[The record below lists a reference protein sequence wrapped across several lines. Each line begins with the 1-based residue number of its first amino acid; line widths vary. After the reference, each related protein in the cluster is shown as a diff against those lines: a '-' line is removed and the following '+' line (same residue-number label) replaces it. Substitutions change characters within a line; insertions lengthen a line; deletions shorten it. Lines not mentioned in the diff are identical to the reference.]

1 MFGAFWVDRVVCRP
15 NFCWTQLGSSHTEV
29 ITSSHLRLHL
39 GTLKVYA
46 TQVTS
51 VISYVRHAYL
61 THGLDFVYVQ
71 VIFRFGAPKAEAA
84 RYTDASVAIQIEKYP
99 TCVVAVVHA
108 CMCVYLRV
116 QERACVPALRVCAA
130 CAACVGVHFSNLII
144 SDRCPLM
151 KILQS
156 RSC

>member
-1 MFGAFWVDRVVCRP
+1 MFGAFLVDRVVCRP

-99 TCVVAVVHA
+99 TCVVAVCLHV
-108 CMCVYLRV
+108 CVCTCVCRSVRV
-116 QERACVPALRVCAA
+116 CLLCVCALRALRALA
-130 CAACVGVHFSNLII
+130 C
-144 SDRCPLM
+144 
-151 KILQS
+151 ILVT
-156 RSC
+156 